1 MGFFHEYPYTDFHEI
16 NLDWLIALVRKL
28 DKSMSEFEAIN
39 AITFGG
45 AWDIS
50 TAYEPWTIVTV
61 NNTAGY
67 ISIKPVPA
75 GIQYDNT
82 EYWTMIVDYTASVE
96 DLRKT
101 VDRLANRF
109 FVFLGDSYSIGTSGG
124 SPVTNFGWVDQVITN
139 LQLTSDQYIR
149 CTQAEIGMLPA
160 FYPSVPN
167 VHTSWRESIETIRN
181 RMTDEEAEKTTDLVV
196 AGGYNE
202 TFGNNIDATWQ
213 GMIDFMSYA
222 RQEFPNAT
230 VWLGEIGYN
239 TNSTAG
245 GISAR
250 NFIIVNV
257 IPTYEKAARLGFR
270 VMEGTSYLIWNR
282 SQMSSD
288 GIHPTESCYQLLG
301 EAITNNLLGTGYEGD
316 FGSIANAFSI
326 TPASGVTFT
335 VDGAK
340 YFVKNTRRL
349 SWLRFEQTVITLANP
364 IDIEQNTAIVIG
376 SNDSDYF
383 LTGLS
388 MLDFGVVPVVYVD
401 TSNNRYLLPSRIV
414 IDTDNNWKVISPVKG
429 AQGQYSGL
437 QVKNVLIQ
445 QFTKDLQT
453 PYV

>member
-1 MGFFHEYPYTDFHEI
+1 MFWNKFPYTDFHEL
-16 NLDWLIALVRKL
+16 NLDWIVHMI
-28 DKSMSEFEAIN
+28 KSLHEEMTEFEAIN
-39 AITFGG
+39 EITFDG

-50 TAYEPWTIVTV
+50 KSYSPWTIVTV
-61 NNTAGY
+61 NDTKGY

-75 GIQYDNT
+75 GVQIDNDA
-82 EYWTMIVDYTASVE
+82 YWKMIVNYTASIE
-96 DLRKT
+96 DLKKT

-124 SPVTNFGWVDQVITN
+124 VPVTNFGWIDQVITN

-149 CTQAEIGMLPA
+149 CTQSEIGMLPA

-202 TFGNNIDATWQ
+202 VFGNDIDATWQ

-239 TNSTAG
+239 TNDTAG
-245 GISAR
+245 GVSAR
-250 NFIIVNV
+250 NFIILNV
-257 IPTYEKAARLGFR
+257 IPAYERASRLGFR
-270 VMEGTSYLIWNR
+270 VMDGTSYLIWNR
-282 SQMSSD
+282 GQMSSD

-301 EAITNNLLGTGYEGD
+301 AAITNNLLGQGYEGD
-316 FGSIANAFSI
+316 FGSDAHTFSI
-326 TPASGVTFT
+326 TPATGVTFT
-335 VDGAK
+335 IDGAK

-349 SWLRFEQTVITLANP
+349 SFVRFEQSLVTLSSP
-364 IDIEQNTAIVIG
+364 VDIEQQTAIVLG
-376 SNDSDYF
+376 KNESDYF
-383 LTGLS
+383 LNGLS
-388 MLDFGVVPVVYVD
+388 QVDLGLCPTVYVTTD
-401 TSNNRYLLPSRIV
+401 NDRILLPSRI
-414 IDTDNNWKVISPVKG
+414 ILDTDNNWKVISPVKG
-429 AQGQYSGL
+429 AQGQYSGMT
-437 QVKNVLIQ
+437 VSNVLIQ
-445 QFTKDLQT
+445 QFMTEIST